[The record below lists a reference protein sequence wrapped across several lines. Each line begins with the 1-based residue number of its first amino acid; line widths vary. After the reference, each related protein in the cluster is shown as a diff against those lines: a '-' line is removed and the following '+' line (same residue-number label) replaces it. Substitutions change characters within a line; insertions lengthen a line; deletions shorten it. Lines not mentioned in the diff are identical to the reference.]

1 MTLQTNSEINL
12 TQQLLEKVLSDG
24 DFVETS
30 NLFSKE
36 TFSDHT
42 FQSPDYGTDNFFSE
56 DHDNLLTQLE
66 KNKMPDFIFKEGLK
80 FIAGYVAYRFKNEYS
95 NLKLSAPKTFC
106 QTTHTPDWIEFIS
119 GGNLIYP
126 SEEIKT
132 SRSVMFAISGSGEM
146 GKKRQPNFR
155 RKYNDTESEG
165 VARNSPN
172 VKSDGEKPGVEDF
185 EEDIN
190 LFEESEEDDE
200 NLPLINKNF
209 SKDLKSVEYEEVK
222 WEDLQEDTFILAK
235 FSGIGKRSNNKY
247 KYVCVVQKKDED
259 DGEIA
264 IIGLKSLDETCS
276 DFYINEMI
284 VSYITI
290 DNVTAILPKPVTKFV
305 GRKMIYSFPG
315 KVDIFEK
322 S

>member
-1 MTLQTNSEINL
+1 ME
-12 TQQLLEKVLSDG
+12 
-24 DFVETS
+24 
-30 NLFSKE
+30 
-36 TFSDHT
+36 
-42 FQSPDYGTDNFFSE
+42 YG
-56 DHDNLLTQLE
+56 
-66 KNKMPDFIFKEGLK
+66 
-80 FIAGYVAYRFKNEYS
+80 
-95 NLKLSAPKTFC
+95 
-106 QTTHTPDWIEFIS
+106 
-119 GGNLIYP
+119 
-126 SEEIKT
+126 
-132 SRSVMFAISGSGEM
+132 
-146 GKKRQPNFR
+146 
-155 RKYNDTESEG
+155 
-165 VARNSPN
+165 
-172 VKSDGEKPGVEDF
+172 
-185 EEDIN
+185 
-190 LFEESEEDDE
+190 
-200 NLPLINKNF
+200 
-209 SKDLKSVEYEEVK
+209 EVK

-290 DNVTAILPKPVTKFV
+290 DNVTAILPKPDTKFV